1 MFRNKSR
8 FFLGLSAALIIGFLF
23 IVNYK
28 GSGIKLRPS
37 LKTSSMEHMLL
48 THKQDNEVK
57 WELYARKAIFPP
69 GNKMVFLKSLGL
81 KVKQSPEIY
90 LTSQKGVYEVE
101 KGNITLDNTVELNIR
116 DTKLATNS
124 LEWNSNNESITTE
137 DDVKFTGKN
146 FLIEGAG
153 LIAKTK
159 QQQVRIV
166 KNVKAIFYR

>member
-1 MFRNKSR
+1 MVRSKNR
-8 FFLGLSAALIIGFLF
+8 LFLGLSATLIIGFLL

-28 GSGIKLRPS
+28 GSSIKLRPS

-57 WELYARKAIFPP
+57 WELYFPP
-69 GNKMVFLKSLGL
+69 GNKKIFLKSLGL
-81 KVKQSPEIY
+81 KVKRSPEIY

-124 LEWNSNNESITTE
+124 LEWNSKNELITTK
-137 DDVKFTGKN
+137 DDVKFSGKN

-159 QQQVRIV
+159 KQQVRIV

>member
-1 MFRNKSR
+1 MVRSKNR
-8 FFLGLSAALIIGFLF
+8 LFLGLSATLIIGFLL

-28 GSGIKLRPS
+28 GSSIKLRPS

-69 GNKMVFLKSLGL
+69 GNKKIFLKSLGL
-81 KVKQSPEIY
+81 KVKRSPEIY

-124 LEWNSNNESITTE
+124 LEWNSKNELITTK
-137 DDVKFTGKN
+137 DDVKFSGKN

-159 QQQVRIV
+159 KQQVRIV